1 MQTSHHT
8 YSEFLE
14 TMPEAAFVIEP
25 GGKIVLAN
33 LHTHILFAYPPGHLL
48 NQSLKSLVP
57 NINEPL
63 DDFLASVRTHPMGTG
78 QILTTRRKDGSEFQ
92 ADVMLK
98 PIELDGTQFLV
109 CVVRDVTHWLQAE
122 HALQQSRDLFL
133 QAFRSSPTAIT
144 ITRLQ
149 DGRVIDVNEA
159 WSQIFGYTREEAL
172 GRTSLELG
180 ITNPETRQ
188 KTMEALRAQGHIR
201 NIEAVINSRMG
212 EPRDIFLSMEIVTIN
227 GEPCALTTL
236 IDITEH
242 NRAQLALQASEQLYQ
257 STLES
262 LLEGCQIIGFDWR
275 YHFVNEA
282 AAKQGKRAR
291 EELLGQ
297 TMMECY
303 PGIEQTE
310 LFAVLRKCME
320 ARTSERMVNN
330 FIFPDNSKGWFELSI
345 QPVPNGICILSY
357 DITERFQSEKRI
369 EKQLHRLAALRD
381 IDISITGTFDLRL
394 SLSTVITHTMAEL
407 GVDAASVLVLNQHS
421 HILTLAAGRGFR
433 TRSPETARIRLG
445 ESFAGRAALERRVVQ
460 IHNRAEE
467 QVEPHFAGLW
477 MAEGFVTY
485 YGVPLIVKGQV
496 VGVLEV
502 FHRKPFEADEDW
514 LQFLEALAGQT
525 AIAVDNAQ
533 LFQHLQRSN
542 MDLMLAYDA
551 TIEGWSRAL
560 DLRDK
565 ETEGHTLRVTELTER
580 LAQAIGISEAEIVH
594 IRRGALLH
602 DIGKMGVPDNIL
614 LKPDKLSDEEWV
626 IMRRHP
632 QLAFEM
638 LSPIAFLRP
647 ALDIPGCHHEKWD
660 GTGYPRGLKGE
671 QIPLSA
677 RLFAVVD
684 VWDALRSDRPYRAA
698 WSEEKTLAH
707 IQALSGTHFDPKAV
721 EVFLRVI
728 GEQRQSALGQ
738 SDTKP
743 N

>member
-1 MQTSHHT
+1 MQSTSLT
-8 YSEFLE
+8 YGQFLE
-14 TMPEAAFVIEP
+14 TMPDAAIVIEP
-25 GGKIVLAN
+25 SGKIVLAN
-33 LHTHILFAYPPGHLL
+33 LHAHILFAYQPGQLTGQLL
-48 NQSLKSLVP
+48 QNLIASIKEQLS
-57 NINEPL
+57 
-63 DDFLASVRTHPMGTG
+63 DFLISAKTRPMGSG
-78 QILTTRRKDGSEFQ
+78 QILTTHRQDGTEFQ

-98 PIELDGTQFLV
+98 PIELDGRRFIV
-109 CVVRDVTHWLQAE
+109 CVVRDVTQRLQAE
-122 HALQQSRDLFL
+122 RALQQSRELFS

-144 ITRLQ
+144 ITRMQ
-149 DGRVIDVNEA
+149 DGHVIDVNES

-172 GRTSLELG
+172 GRSSTELG
-180 ITNPETRQ
+180 ITNQETRQ
-188 KTMEALRAQGHIR
+188 KIMESLRAQGLIR
-201 NIEAVINSRMG
+201 NLEAVIRTRTG
-212 EPRDIFLSMEIVTIN
+212 EERDVFLSMETLDIN
-227 GEPCALTTL
+227 GDACALTTL
-236 IDITEH
+236 IDITE
-242 NRAQLALQASEQLYQ
+242 RKRVQRALQASEQLYQ

-282 AAKQGKRAR
+282 AAQQGKRTR
-291 EELLGQ
+291 EELLGR

-320 ARTSERMVNN
+320 ERTTDRMVNH
-330 FIFPDNSKGWFELSI
+330 FVYPDNSQGWFELSI
-345 QPVPNGICILSY
+345 QPAPNGICILSN
-357 DITERFQSEKRI
+357 DITERQQSEKRL
-369 EKQLHRLAALRD
+369 ETQLRRLAALRD
-381 IDISITGTFDLRL
+381 IDISITGTFDLQL
-394 SLSTVITHTMAEL
+394 SLNTVVEHTMAEL
-407 GVDAASVLVLNQHS
+407 GVDATSVLVLNQHNQM
-421 HILTLAAGRGFR
+421 LTLAAGRGFR

-445 ESFAGRAALERRVVQ
+445 ESFAGRAALERRVIQ
-460 IHNRAEE
+460 IHQRAEE
-467 QVEPHFAGLW
+467 QVEPNFAKLW
-477 MAEGFVTY
+477 AVEGFATY

-502 FHRKPFEADEDW
+502 FHRKPFEADLEW
-514 LQFLEALAGQT
+514 LKFLETLAGQA

-542 MDLMLAYDA
+542 IDLTMAYDA

-565 ETEGHTLRVTELTER
+565 ETEGHTLRVTEMTER
-580 LAQAIGISEAEIVH
+580 LARAMDISEAEIVH

-602 DIGKMGVPDNIL
+602 DIGKMGVPDSIL
-614 LKPDKLSDEEWV
+614 LKPDKLTDEEWV
-626 IMRRHP
+626 IMRQHP

-671 QIPLSA
+671 QIPLAA

-698 WSEEKTLAH
+698 WPEEKVLAH
-707 IQALSGTHFDPKAV
+707 IRSLTGTHFDPKAV
-721 EVFLRVI
+721 EMFLRVM
-728 GEQRQSALGQ
+728 G
-738 SDTKP
+738 DV
-743 N
+743 